1 MVEVREYGQADLQAM
16 VDVWNEV
23 VRVLQFNAVVATNA
37 GARHLYEKL
46 GFTQLGT
53 IPGGFRMPD
62 GTYADI
68 CPYYHEL

>member
-1 MVEVREYGQADLQAM
+1 M
-16 VDVWNEV
+16 
-23 VRVLQFNAVVATNA
+23 LQFNAVVATNA

-53 IPGGFRMPD
+53 IPSGFRMPE